1 MLFSYYK
8 RPLFI
13 LLSFYAVCIIAA
25 GYGSR
30 RGPAAPP
37 AEFYSRDVSIE
48 GRVREY
54 PVSRRGNWRFEL
66 RADRINGSASGL
78 NVMAYVRDM
87 GGASYGDT
95 VRFTAR
101 LREPFNYGVPG
112 NLDWRGYLAGRGIAS
127 EARGEKLEI
136 VEKAPFFIRVAQAVR
151 TKALQVFA
159 ENFTPDQASVLS
171 GIVMGEKKSVSD
183 GLKKAFQDSG
193 AMHILVASGSN
204 VGFVTL
210 LVYFLSG
217 RAGLGR
223 KYAGFLALACAGFY
237 VAAAGFDPPLVRG
250 YVMAAA
256 AFTGFMLGRYPGGF
270 QGLVLACLWILV
282 LEPQALFDASFQMS
296 FIAAYGIVVGMALW
310 GPICRVPGFWN
321 RVLTII
327 LVSFFAQIG
336 LYPLMALYFHKVSL
350 ISLLSNVALVPASG
364 ALMGLGF
371 LCMPASYCGA
381 LFGAVKPLIASAVGA
396 FIWLVGFFASLPWSA
411 VRLSP
416 PSALT
421 MCAFFVF
428 VFALLH
434 APLFGFRNKKLYFIA
449 LPALLVALTGA
460 RALPAKNAAAM
471 FSDGDTH
478 SVIIKKGAGAI
489 FLVNPG
495 MDGEKLANAAL
506 YYGFR
511 EVDGVFISTLDRK
524 NWGGFAALAGGL
536 GVRKAVLPYGPLPG
550 ELEDALSA
558 FRKSGGAVVRAW
570 DGDMVDVAGVP
581 VRAVW
586 REGSSGYGGNTA
598 YEGLDWRFS
607 GGDFTASVEDAG
619 RRVSWSG
626 ADSSGAREAKRGELV
641 EFGL

>member
-13 LLSFYAVCIIAA
+13 LLLCYAVCIIVS
-25 GYGSR
+25 GYGGR
-30 RGPAAPP
+30 RRPAAPP

-54 PVSRRGNWRFEL
+54 PVYRYGNWRFEL
-66 RADRINGSASGL
+66 RAERINGSESGL
-78 NVMAYVRDM
+78 AAMAYVRDM
-87 GGASYGDT
+87 GGASCGDS

-112 NLDWRGYLAGRGIAS
+112 NLDWRAYLAGRGISS

-136 VEKAPFFIRVAQAVR
+136 IKKAPFFIRGAQAVR
-151 TKALQVFA
+151 AKTLKVFA
-159 ENFTPDQASVLS
+159 ENFTADQASVLG
-171 GIVMGEKKSVSD
+171 GIVMGEKKSVSE

-204 VGFVTL
+204 VGFVTF
-210 LVYFLSG
+210 LVYFLC
-217 RAGLGR
+217 AKTGLGR

-256 AFTGFMLGRYPGGF
+256 AFTGFLLGRYPGGF
-270 QGLVLACLWILV
+270 QGLVLACLGILV
-282 LEPQALFDASFQMS
+282 SEPQALFDASFQMS

-310 GPICRVPGFWN
+310 GPICRVAGFRN
-321 RVLTII
+321 KVLTII

-336 LYPLMALYFHKVSL
+336 LYPLMAFYFHKVSL
-350 ISLLSNVALVPASG
+350 ISLLSNVALAPASG

-371 LCMPASYCGA
+371 FCLPASY
-381 LFGAVKPLIASAVGA
+381 FGAFFGVIKPLIAFAAGA

-416 PSALT
+416 PSVLT
-421 MCAFFVF
+421 MCAFSVF

-434 APLFGFRNKKLYFIA
+434 APLFGFRNKKLYFTA
-449 LPALLVALTGA
+449 LSALLAALAGT

-471 FSDGDTH
+471 FSDGDTY
-478 SVIIKKGAGAI
+478 SVIIKKGSRAV

-511 EVDGVFISTLDRK
+511 AVDGVFISTLDRK
-524 NWGGFAALAGGL
+524 NWSGFSALAAGL
-536 GVRKAVLPYGPLPG
+536 GVGKAVLPYGPLPG
-550 ELEDALSA
+550 GLKEALSA
-558 FRKSGGAVVRAW
+558 FQKSGGAVIRAW
-570 DGDMVDVAGVP
+570 DGDIVDVSGVP
-581 VRAVW
+581 VQAVW
-586 REGSSGYGGNTA
+586 RAGYSGYGGNTA
-598 YEGLDWRFS
+598 CEGLDWRFS
-607 GGDFTASVEDAG
+607 GGDFTAAVEDAG
-619 RRVSWSG
+619 RRVSWSSG
-626 ADSSGAREAKRGELV
+626 DSGGSREAKRGELL